1 MYSRLLLAAL
11 HFNSNGNRDVARTSE
26 GEARYAVRYPRFRK
40 GGWVVHPIKEKPS
53 YGYATNLMVS
63 LVEEYSKSPQ
73 ALQES
78 SAVLTSA
85 APPPLTNSLQK
96 VPKDEAVS
104 LHLARHSRFNT

>member
-1 MYSRLLLAAL
+1 
-11 HFNSNGNRDVARTSE
+11 
-26 GEARYAVRYPRFRK
+26 
-40 GGWVVHPIKEKPS
+40 
-53 YGYATNLMVS
+53 MVS

-78 SAVLTSA
+78 SAVLSSA

-104 LHLARHSRFNT
+104 LHLARHSMVSNGTIPMVNVFNVLLADILLYYTTPKLFL